1 MSHAT
6 KNKTGVRG
14 RGFVHMSF
22 IKAIQAIRTA
32 VFYVVF
38 LGQTTILAILAGTAG
53 IIAGRTPFGFAIA
66 AYWCW
71 SNVHILRLLTGIRTD
86 VQGAENIPP
95 GGCIIASKHQSDWD
109 IFATFPHVGR
119 PAFIAKKELMR
130 IPFFGWAARSLDC
143 IEIDRQRGAHA
154 IPEMINQARAAIARG
169 CRIVI
174 YPEGTRKAP
183 LAPPEYRQG
192 IVRLYTE
199 LNVPVVPVALDS
211 GFYWGRNSLII
222 WPGTARA
229 RFRPAI
235 EPGLPPDVFLQ
246 RLRQTIESASDRLAL
261 EALEKG
267 LNRPVDAKLA
277 ARIEQLN
284 QRQ

>member
-1 MSHAT
+1 MPF
-6 KNKTGVRG
+6 KT
-14 RGFVHMSF
+14 
-22 IKAIQAIRTA
+22 AIQAIRTA
-32 VFYVVF
+32 IFYVVF
-38 LGQTTILAILAGTAG
+38 IGQTIILAIVAGTVG

-71 SNVHILRLLTGIRTD
+71 SNVRFLHILTGMGTR
-86 VQGAENIPP
+86 VEGGENIPP

-130 IPFFGWAARSLDC
+130 IPFFGWAAHSLDC
-143 IEIDRQRGAHA
+143 IEIDRQRGAQA
-154 IPEMINQARAAIARG
+154 IPAMIAQARAAIDRG
-169 CRIVI
+169 CGIVI

-183 LAPPEYRQG
+183 LAPPDYRQG

-229 RFRPAI
+229 RFLPAI
-235 EPGLPPDVFLQ
+235 EPGLPPDVFLE
-246 RLRQTIESASDRLAL
+246 RLRRTIEAASDELAL
-261 EALEKG
+261 EALAKG
-267 LNRPVDAKLA
+267 LDRPIDARLA
-277 ARIEQLN
+277 ERIEQLHG
-284 QRQ
+284 RT